1 MKMENLSKNFEDT
14 NISVLIENDGCQVV
28 KVDGYDGD
36 GFVTLYE
43 VIDGILIL
51 YNDFH
56 MTACPTPAAGLESN
70 FSVEYC
76 KEGRIEMQCDNN
88 SNYYAEKGDFR
99 IVSALH
105 GSGKCYFPLSHYHG
119 IGICMDKSR
128 AQKSLK
134 EEFPHIDIDLD
145 KISKKFLDNGKTF
158 SVHGDPII
166 ETIFSQINELP
177 KGVHKDYFKIKII
190 ELLLHLKNMNIDTY
204 RVERSYFNVTQVEKI
219 KAIHAL
225 ITSDLTKTYTCDEL
239 AEKFDI
245 SLTTMKRC
253 FKGTY
258 GSPIYAYLKNYRINN
273 AANLL
278 ITRRDLKV
286 SDIAAMVGYETP
298 SKFTAVFHNIIGET
312 PLEYRKTH

>member
-1 MKMENLSKNFEDT
+1 MENLSKSFENS
-14 NISVLIENDGCQVV
+14 NISVMIENESCQVL

-36 GFVTLYE
+36 GFVTFYE
-43 VIDGILIL
+43 VVDGIIIL

-56 MTACPTPAAGLESN
+56 MTACPTPAAGLYSD
-70 FSVEYC
+70 FSIEYC

-88 SNYYAEKGDFR
+88 SNYYAEKGDLR
-99 IVSALH
+99 IVSSLH
-105 GSGKCYFPLSHYHG
+105 GSGKCFFPLSHYHG
-119 IGICMDKSR
+119 IGICMNKGK

-134 EEFPHIDIDLD
+134 VEFPHIDIDLD
-145 KISKKFLDNGKTF
+145 QISNKFLSKSTAF
-158 SVHGDPII
+158 SVHGDPTI
-166 ETIFSQINELP
+166 EIIFSQINELP
-177 KGVHKDYFKIKII
+177 KGCHKDYFKIKII

-219 KAIHAL
+219 KAIEAL
-225 ITSDLTKTYTCDEL
+225 ITSDLTKAYTCNEL
-239 AEKFDI
+239 ADKFDI

-253 FKGTY
+253 FKSIY

-298 SKFTAVFHNIIGET
+298 SKFTAVFHDIIGET